1 MYEQKVLNIEATGD
15 TWINRHGDT
24 MYELI
29 YTIKSPDPA
38 DLPPDADGTIRIKAN
53 HKTPNGPFQVGQI
66 VDFEITRE
74 SGPGHPHNGKASKPG
89 QGNFQNSR
97 PASQPSSQPAAQP
110 SSNGY
115 ADRDKSIR
123 DAVVYKEAAA
133 FLRANPQA
141 GMAKWV
147 RTARALME
155 IVECADIPQDTPA
168 PVAADSEIP
177 F

>member
-1 MYEQKVLNIEATGD
+1 MPIAQILSIEKGGS
-15 TWINRHGDT
+15 WENRQYGGT
-24 MYELI
+24 MYEFL
-29 YTIKSPDPA
+29 YTFPGDVQV
-38 DLPPDADGTIRIKAN
+38 KAN
-53 HKTPNGPFQVGQI
+53 HKKETGVFQVGDE
-66 VDFEITRE
+66 VEYTITRE
-74 SGPGHPHNGKASKPG
+74 SDSHHPHDGRVGKP

-97 PASQPSSQPAAQP
+97 PAAPSANSSPP

-123 DAVVYKEAAA
+123 DAVIYKEAAA

-141 GMAKWV
+141 GMAKCV

-168 PVAADSEIP
+168 PESLSQVAADSEIP